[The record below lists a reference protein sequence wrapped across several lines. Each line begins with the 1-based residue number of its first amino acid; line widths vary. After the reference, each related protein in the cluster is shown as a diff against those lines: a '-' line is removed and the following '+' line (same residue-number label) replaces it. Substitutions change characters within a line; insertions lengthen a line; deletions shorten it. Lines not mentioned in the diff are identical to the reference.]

1 MKESTKNIFKM
12 HGWRIDRAIHNYIYF
27 AYYQPY
33 IKYFLKTGRMVT
45 SASGLK
51 LTASA
56 FQMVFNRYHA
66 KVITP
71 GDSAKIFSLNRS
83 VALGPDTSE
92 RIIPFPYAN
101 QIILNEP
108 DYIAVMDCP
117 CRSAREKHCE
127 PVNVC
132 LAVGRT
138 TAQFW
143 VEHGQKYHARKITQ
157 QEALDIIRAGRERGN
172 ITTSWF
178 KVATG
183 GRTGVICNCCRCC
196 CGGLEATRIARSLK
210 HGEDLSIMIP
220 SGYGVDHD
228 PKKCKLCGNCEKICF
243 FGAIKKQDD
252 IMTFDHELCMGCGL
266 CVEKCRNSA
275 RVLTSDFKD
284 LLPLDLDLAKAK
296 LGKSRDHQPVRN

>member
-12 HGWRIDRAIHNYIYF
+12 HGWRVDRAVHNYIYF

-33 IKYFLKTGRMVT
+33 IKYFLKAGRMVAGAFNG
-45 SASGLK
+45 SRLSS
-51 LTASA
+51 SA
-56 FQMVFNRYHA
+56 FKMVFNRYHS
-66 KVITP
+66 KVITL
-71 GDSAKIFSLNRS
+71 GDSTKIFSLNQS
-83 VALGPDTSE
+83 LALGPDNSE

-101 QIILNEP
+101 KIILNEP

-117 CRSAREKHCE
+117 CRTSKEKHCE

-132 LAVGRT
+132 MAVGRT

-143 VEHGQKYHARKITQ
+143 IEHGQKYHARKITQ
-157 QEALDIIRAGRERGN
+157 PEALAILKAGRERGN

-210 HGEDLSIMIP
+210 HGKQLSIMIP
-220 SGYGVDHD
+220 SGYLVERN
-228 PKKCKLCGNCEKICF
+228 PENCKLCGQCEKICF
-243 FGAIKKQDD
+243 FGAIKIQGQTVTYDPE
-252 IMTFDHELCMGCGL
+252 ICMGCGL
-266 CVEKCRNSA
+266 CVEKCKNSA
-275 RVLTSDFKD
+275 RSLSRDFKD
-284 LLPLDLDLAKAK
+284 LYPLDLDLAKEK
-296 LGKSRDHQPVRN
+296 IK